1 MQKIQL
7 QTLHYSGNGMDDSQV
22 QTDAW
27 RAGSSCYDIAATDVA
42 AGKLADQIAQPKA
55 GVRGHS
61 QPELVHRS

>member
-1 MQKIQL
+1 
-7 QTLHYSGNGMDDSQV
+7 MDDSQV

>member
-7 QTLHYSGNGMDDSQV
+7 QTLHCSGNGMDDSQV

-27 RAGSSCYDIAATDVA
+27 RAGSSYDIAAIDVA

-61 QPELVHRS
+61 QPELVRRS